1 MCLRFCRSLPA
12 GRASTSET
20 GSCSPGEWVPHPTVR
35 VPHPAA
41 AYQMRYRSAQQ
52 IRDVWLLA
60 MTSFF
65 AVPPPFLCSV
75 LSQFSAGCLGVPQA
89 VYLENW
95 IHELNHTI
103 YPLILPVEFFPVN
116 LGKFTIDFS
125 EKRTMI

>member
-1 MCLRFCRSLPA
+1 M
-12 GRASTSET
+12 
-20 GSCSPGEWVPHPTVR
+20 GSHPTVC

-41 AYQMRYRSAQQ
+41 AYQIEVLSLDE
-52 IRDVWLLA
+52 IVRDVWLHA

-75 LSQFSAGCLGVPQA
+75 LSQFPAGCLGVPSA